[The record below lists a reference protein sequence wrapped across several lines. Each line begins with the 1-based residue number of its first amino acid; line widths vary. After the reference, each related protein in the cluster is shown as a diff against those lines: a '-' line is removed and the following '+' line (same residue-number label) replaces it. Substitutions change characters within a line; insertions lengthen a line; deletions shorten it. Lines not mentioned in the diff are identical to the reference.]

1 MQGVVRKKSKLECV
15 IENTAAPVLKVY
27 GRVDFPLASF

>member
-1 MQGVVRKKSKLECV
+1 MQGVVRKKSKLERV

-27 GRVDFPLASF
+27 GRVDSPLASF